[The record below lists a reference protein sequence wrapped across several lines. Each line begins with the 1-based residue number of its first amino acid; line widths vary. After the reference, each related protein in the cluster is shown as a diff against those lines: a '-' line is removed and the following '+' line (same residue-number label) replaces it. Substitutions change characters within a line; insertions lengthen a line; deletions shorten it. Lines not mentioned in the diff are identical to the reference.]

1 MKKIVLLSALLI
13 AGISINAQNS
23 TRTAAPVEN
32 QQPQD
37 AASKA
42 KKQTAQLDQV
52 VLLNASQKEKAYAI
66 NLDKDQQINA
76 AAANKATFEAEK
88 TRINKERE
96 KELLAILT
104 PEQQAKFKTAQAAKK
119 TPATEKK

>member
-1 MKKIVLLSALLI
+1 MKKLVLLSALLI
-13 AGISINAQNS
+13 AGISVNAQS
-23 TRTAAPVEN
+23 TRTAPVE
-32 QQPQD
+32 QTQD

-52 VLLNASQKEKAYAI
+52 VLLNATQKEKAYAI
-66 NLDKDQQINA
+66 NLDKDNQINA

-104 PEQQAKFKTAQAAKK
+104 PEQQAKFKTAQA
-119 TPATEKK
+119 EKKADEKK